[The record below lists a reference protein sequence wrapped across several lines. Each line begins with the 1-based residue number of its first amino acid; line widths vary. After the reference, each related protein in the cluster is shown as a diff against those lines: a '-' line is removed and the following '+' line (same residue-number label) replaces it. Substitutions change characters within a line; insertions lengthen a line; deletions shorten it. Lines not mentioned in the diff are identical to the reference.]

1 MLYTFSFTVPPQL
14 LDSNT
19 VVINKNESES
29 VLLECIA
36 DANPK
41 PSFLWFHNGALFSG
55 AKSEE
60 HKAFR
65 EDILTIPGNLGVTTR
80 VSITDL
86 KKRDGGVYLCLA
98 NNEIEPF
105 SDREFRINV
114 RVGEVTL

>member
-1 MLYTFSFTVPPQL
+1 MTFSITVPPQL

-19 VVINKNESES
+19 EVINRNESES
-29 VLLECIA
+29 VLLECTA

-55 AKSEE
+55 ATSEE

-65 EDILTIPGNLGVTTR
+65 EDILTIPGNLSVTTR

-86 KKRDGGVYLCLA
+86 RERDGGVYLCLA
-98 NNEIEPF
+98 GNGIEPF
-105 SDREFRINV
+105 SDREFRVNV
-114 RVGEVTL
+114 IVGKITL